1 MFNIELLRGERNM
14 GDVISVINMK
24 GGVGK
29 TTLSIGI
36 ADYLSQNKY
45 SVLIID
51 ADPQFNSTQAMLDEY
66 KKKGY
71 EDLESEKNYYNI
83 EVLPNNK
90 TIYKLFE
97 FQTNMSRVY
106 STPKVD
112 DLIINLKNNLDILC
126 GDLSLVLVNKVSDH
140 TFVKRIRNF
149 IEDNNL
155 KEKYDYIIIDCP
167 PTLTIYT
174 DSALM
179 ASDYYLIPNRI
190 DRYSIVG
197 IDSLQQAVMNLIR
210 EERIPLKCIGLVYT
224 MVTNSKKQEAIKT
237 NFESKKSVND
247 IEIFSSFMTVNS
259 HIPYGKQGSLPTKYT
274 AKEDI
279 EAISLELI
287 QKINSDKSS

>member
-1 MFNIELLRGERNM
+1 M
-14 GDVISVINMK
+14 GHVISVINMK

-29 TTLSIGI
+29 TTLSVGM
-36 ADYLSQNKY
+36 ADYLSENGH
-45 SVLIID
+45 SVLLID
-51 ADPQFNSTQAMLDEY
+51 ADPQFNSTQAMLDTY
-66 KKKGY
+66 KMKGY
-71 EDLESEKNYYNI
+71 EDLESEKNYYNV
-83 EVLPNNK
+83 EVLPNK
-90 TIYKLFE
+90 RTIYKLFTL
-97 FQTNMSRVY
+97 QTNMTHMY
-106 STPKVD
+106 STPEAD
-112 DLIINLKNNLDILC
+112 DLIINLKENLDILC

-155 KEKYDYIIIDCP
+155 KEKYEYIIIDCP

-197 IDSLQQAVMNLIR
+197 IDSLQQAVTNLIR

-224 MVTNSKKQEAIKT
+224 MVTDSIKQQQIRT
-237 NFESKKSVND
+237 DFESKKSVND
-247 IEIFSSFMTVNS
+247 IEIFSSFMAVNN
-259 HIPYGKQGSLPTKYT
+259 HIQYGKQGPLPTKYT
-274 AKEDI
+274 SKEDI

-287 QKINSDKSS
+287 HKINNDKRS